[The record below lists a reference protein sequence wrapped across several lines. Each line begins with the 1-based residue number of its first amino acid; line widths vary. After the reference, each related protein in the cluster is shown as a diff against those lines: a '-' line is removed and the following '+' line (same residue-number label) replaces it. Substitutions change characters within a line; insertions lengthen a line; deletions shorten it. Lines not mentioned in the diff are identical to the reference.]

1 MSKSVTVLVTV
12 AVPEVVTISVKVSD
26 SASDNNHA
34 RGSDHQCQ
42 SQ

>member
-1 MSKSVTVLVTV
+1 MSKSVTVLVTLV
-12 AVPEVVTISVKVSD
+12 GPEVVTINVKVSD
-26 SASDNNHA
+26 SASDNSSA